1 MENLNTKTN
10 KILRSVFL
18 STFALLVSLNKIVF
32 AQDLAAP
39 NSLEPVFNF
48 IFRGLN
54 LLVYISG
61 AVFVIMLFVAGY
73 KYALSQ
79 GDPKGLQGAKDTL
92 TLAVVG
98 FIIIVSVF
106 AFVGIIVSIFG
117 LNPELLD
124 PTASFRSAIAE
135 LVNMINRFNVG
146 GLGC

>member
-61 AVFVIMLFVAGY
+61 AVFVIMLFLAD
-73 KYALSQ
+73 YAL
-79 GDPKGLQGAKDTL
+79 KKKE
-92 TLAVVG
+92 
-98 FIIIVSVF
+98 
-106 AFVGIIVSIFG
+106 
-117 LNPELLD
+117 N
-124 PTASFRSAIAE
+124 
-135 LVNMINRFNVG
+135 
-146 GLGC
+146 